1 MNYKGMQFLVA
12 GLGRFGR
19 NVALTLEELGCDVIA
34 IDSDESIV
42 QSLSQDLTYV
52 VCGNPA
58 DEKNLKALGVDDVQV
73 AIIGMNDLQSS
84 VLCTLLLK
92 EYGVSKV
99 VAKASSELH
108 GKILEKIGADRII
121 YPEKEIARRLAN
133 NLYSDQLEDFVD
145 LMDDMG
151 MISIL
156 VPAKMVGVKVKDT
169 NFHELYNVNIS
180 CIKRVG
186 KNIVN
191 PPANE
196 VLREGDFLMLFGKKQ
211 SLAKVREYLVK

>member
-12 GLGRFGR
+12 GLGRFGK

-34 IDSDESIV
+34 IDSDESVV

-58 DEKNLKALGVDDVQV
+58 DEKNLKALGVDDVNV
-73 AIIGMNDLQSS
+73 AIVSMNDMQSS

-92 EYGVSKV
+92 EFGVSKV

-108 GKILEKIGADRII
+108 GKILEKIGADRIV
-121 YPEKEIARRLAN
+121 YPEKEMARRLAN
-133 NLYSDQLEDFVD
+133 NLYSDQLEDFID
-145 LMDDMG
+145 IMDDMG
-151 MISIL
+151 IISMW
-156 VPAKMVGVKVKDT
+156 VPSKMVGIKVMDT
-169 NFHELYNVNIS
+169 NFREEYNVNIS

-191 PPANE
+191 PAASE
-196 VLREGDFLMLFGKKQ
+196 VLQEGDLLILFGKKQ
-211 SLAKVREYLVK
+211 SLAKIREHLA

>member
-12 GLGRFGR
+12 GLGRFGK

-34 IDSDESIV
+34 IDSDESVV

-58 DEKNLKALGVDDVQV
+58 DEKNLKALGVEDVHV
-73 AIIGMNDLQSS
+73 AIVSMADMQSS

-92 EYGVSKV
+92 EFGVSKV

-108 GKILEKIGADRII
+108 GKILEKIGADRIV
-121 YPEKEIARRLAN
+121 YPEKEMARRLAN
-133 NLYSDQLEDFVD
+133 NLYSDQLEDFID
-145 LMDDMG
+145 IMDDMG
-151 MISIL
+151 IISMW
-156 VPAKMVGVKVKDT
+156 VPSKMVGIKVMDT
-169 NFHELYNVNIS
+169 NFREEYNVNIS

-191 PPANE
+191 PPAGE
-196 VLREGDFLMLFGKKQ
+196 VLQEGDLLILFGKKQ
-211 SLAKVREYLVK
+211 SLTKIREHLA

>member
-12 GLGRFGR
+12 GLGRFGK

-34 IDSDESIV
+34 IDSDESVV

-58 DEKNLKALGVDDVQV
+58 DEKNLKALGVEDVHV
-73 AIIGMNDLQSS
+73 AIVSMADMQSS

-92 EYGVSKV
+92 EFGVSKV

-108 GKILEKIGADRII
+108 GKILEKIGADRIV
-121 YPEKEIARRLAN
+121 YPEKEMARRLAN
-133 NLYSDQLEDFVD
+133 NLYSDQLEDFID
-145 LMDDMG
+145 IMDDMG
-151 MISIL
+151 IISMW
-156 VPAKMVGVKVKDT
+156 VPSKMVGIKVMDT
-169 NFHELYNVNIS
+169 NFREEYNVNIS

-191 PPANE
+191 PPASE
-196 VLREGDFLMLFGKKQ
+196 VLQEGDLLILFGKKQ
-211 SLAKVREYLVK
+211 SLTKIREHLV

>member
-12 GLGRFGR
+12 GLGRFGK

-34 IDSDESIV
+34 IDSDESVV

-73 AIIGMNDLQSS
+73 AIVSMADMQSS

-92 EYGVSKV
+92 EFGVSKV

-108 GKILEKIGADRII
+108 GKILEKIGADRIV
-121 YPEKEIARRLAN
+121 YPEKEMARRLAN
-133 NLYSDQLEDFVD
+133 NLYSDQLEDYVD
-145 LMDDMG
+145 IMDDMG
-151 MISIL
+151 IISIR
-156 VPAKMVGVKVKDT
+156 VPSKMIGVKVLDT
-169 NFHELYNVNIS
+169 NFHEEYNVNIS

-191 PPANE
+191 PPAGE
-196 VLREGDFLMLFGKKQ
+196 VLQEGDLLILFGKKQ
-211 SLAKVREYLVK
+211 SLARVREHLA

>member
-12 GLGRFGR
+12 GLGRFGK

-34 IDSDESIV
+34 IDSDESVV

-58 DEKNLKALGVDDVQV
+58 DEKNLKALGVEDVHV
-73 AIIGMNDLQSS
+73 AIVSMADMQSS

-92 EYGVSKV
+92 EFGVSKV

-108 GKILEKIGADRII
+108 GKILEKIGADRIV

-133 NLYSDQLEDFVD
+133 NLYSDQLEDYID
-145 LMDDMG
+145 IMDDMG
-151 MISIL
+151 IISMR
-156 VPAKMVGVKVKDT
+156 VSSKMAGVKVLDT
-169 NFHELYNVNIS
+169 NFREQYNVNIS

-191 PPANE
+191 PPASE
-196 VLREGDFLMLFGKKQ
+196 VLQEGDLLILFGKKQ
-211 SLAKVREYLVK
+211 SLTKIREHLV